1 MAHVSHWDK
10 SLISYDIHYPIE
22 TRVTESWAVGVEAV
36 ITTDV
41 YGFTNIFETK
51 QDKRVIDMTG
61 GGYTSLVWD
70 LIDTYNQYT
79 TNTAYPNDQVENYTL
94 SQIEQ
99 ALPSILGSWWVWRDN
114 LKDNFDNP
122 TEEYVNSLFDQLQ

>member
-1 MAHVSHWDK
+1 M
-10 SLISYDIHYPIE
+10 
-22 TRVTESWAVGVEAV
+22 GVEAV